1 MKNKCY
7 IAVLLSL
14 TLLFAAC
21 APKERPSPEVT
32 RPAKEGRALFEDA
45 EQKFR
50 QSRYLEALDLY
61 SKYAEKY
68 PDTDLT
74 PAAVLK
80 IGIIRAEREE
90 FEQARRLYQKVI
102 SEYPDTSY
110 ARKARVKILASYVN
124 QGKFRAATDWRS
136 RMDAEKLGPDM
147 RLRADLLAGDAYMA
161 LEQYE
166 RAYQFFTAAYRAAQ
180 RDERKESAD
189 RLLASIAN
197 LGPDYIESELDR
209 LDGKPPSGFLMFQQ
223 GLNSMSDRNIGDAL
237 SVFKRFRQ
245 RFPDHLMAREAKEHI
260 VALTS
265 EAFFEGHTLGCVLPL
280 SGKYRVFGHKALRGI
295 ELALATASRQSN
307 PEPPFKIL
315 VRDSE
320 SDPETA
326 HKAVEELAE
335 KKVAAILGPIDTA
348 PEAASAAQKTGV
360 PIITLTQKAGVAERG
375 DYVFRNF
382 LTPGM
387 QVSALVDYTAGRLG
401 IRRFAV
407 LYPDEAYGRTF
418 LHLFWDQLIE
428 NNARLVGVESY
439 NPAHT
444 DFSDPIKKLAGLYY
458 ELPEDLR
465 PETMTPE
472 EAENFLQALGVFE
485 ELLLSDSV
493 FPGPE
498 KKRPEPFDSAL
509 TEKEE
514 PEEEPEPIVDFDALL
529 IPDAPA
535 KAGLI
540 IPQLRYYDINEVY
553 LLGTNLW
560 HSQKLIDTAGHQINK
575 AIVPEG
581 FYAGSSR
588 RPVRE
593 FVTSFEDVYGYTPGF
608 IEAVSFDS
616 ALIICRQISRKSI
629 STRPALRQSFVEMSP
644 FEGVTGQ
651 TGFFETGEAE
661 KSIYLLEATGMGFSE
676 ITIE

>member
-7 IAVLLSL
+7 IAVLLCL
-14 TLLFAAC
+14 ALLFAAC
-21 APKERPSPEVT
+21 APKEKPTPEVA

-50 QSRYLEALDLY
+50 QSRYSEAQALY
-61 SKYAEKY
+61 SKYAENY

-80 IGIIRAEREE
+80 LGIIRSEREE
-90 FEQARRLYQKVI
+90 FEKARRLYQKVI

-110 ARKARVKILASYVN
+110 AQKARVKILASYVN
-124 QGKFRAATDWRS
+124 QGKFRTAADWRS
-136 RMDAEKLGPDM
+136 RMDTERLGPGM

-180 RDERKESAD
+180 RDQRKEFAD
-189 RLLASIAN
+189 RLLAAIAN
-197 LGPDYIESELDR
+197 LEPAYIESELDS
-209 LDGKPPSGFLMFQQ
+209 LEGKPPSGFLMFQQ
-223 GLNSMSDRNIGDAL
+223 GLNLMSEHRIGDAL
-237 SVFKRFRQ
+237 SVLKKFRRRFAEH
-245 RFPDHLMAREAKEHI
+245 PLAEEAKKQI

-295 ELALATASRQSN
+295 ELALAAASRQIN

-326 HKAVEELAE
+326 RKAVEELAD
-335 KKVAAILGPIDTA
+335 KKVAAIVGPIEAA
-348 PEAASAAQKTGV
+348 PEAASAAQKIGV
-360 PIITLTQKAGVAERG
+360 PIITLTQKAGIAERG

-382 LTPGM
+382 LTPNM
-387 QVSALVDYTAGRLG
+387 QVSAIVDYTTGRLG

-407 LYPDEAYGRTF
+407 LYPDEAYGRIF
-418 LHLFWDQLIE
+418 LHRFWDRLIE
-428 NNARLVGVESY
+428 NNARLVGAESY

-444 DFSDPIKKLAGLYY
+444 DFSEPIKKLVGLYY
-458 ELPEDLR
+458 ELPEDLK
-465 PETMTPE
+465 PKTMT
-472 EAENFLQALGVFE
+472 LD
-485 ELLLSDSV
+485 ELKSLSETLEVYGGLLFSSGP
-493 FPGPE
+493 FPDQI
-498 KKRPEPFDSAL
+498 KKKSEPFDFGLA
-509 TEKEE
+509 EKEE
-514 PEEEPEPIVDFDALL
+514 SEEEPEPIVDFDALL
-529 IPDAPA
+529 IPDAPDG
-535 KAGLI
+535 AGLI
-540 IPQLRYYDINEVY
+540 IPQLRYYDINDIY

-560 HSQKLIDTAGHQINK
+560 HSQKLIDTASHQINK

-581 FYAGSSR
+581 FYADSSR
-588 RPVRE
+588 KPVRE
-593 FVTSFEDVYGYTPGF
+593 FVTSFKNVYGYKPGF

-616 ALIICRQISRKSI
+616 AMIICRQISRKSI
-629 STRPALRQSFVEMSP
+629 STRPALRQSFVEMPP

-651 TGFFETGEAE
+651 TRFLDTGEAE
-661 KSIYLLEATGMGFSE
+661 KSIYLLEATGRGFSE
-676 ITIE
+676 ITN